1 MPNPNTNSEPNPS
14 PGKGSTPRSETV
26 NPRIQSMQTCFAK
39 GLGIMDT
46 KIRIFVGGLV
56 LLWATTRIGDW
67 ENFWRI
73 GG

>member
-14 PGKGSTPRSETV
+14 PVKGSTPRSETV
-26 NPRIQSMQTCFAK
+26 NPRIQLMQTSFAK